1 MTGSHEPQTG
11 LSSRER
17 TNDEGPGGDDGTV
30 PGSTHHELPYSDE
43 LKRKAL
49 HLLALIIPL
58 FMWFAGKTV
67 AVFVLGA
74 VALIAVAAD
83 VLRVRSE
90 RFAGM
95 IYRFFAAM
103 MRPEECPAVGG
114 PVVLNGATW
123 VVLSATLLVVIFP
136 LEIAVLSFT
145 TFMLADAAAAIVGR
159 RFGRHRW
166 RHTTRTVEGS
176 AAFLV
181 VGFAVVFLFGWTFG
195 WIGVLAVVAGAAA
208 EIPYRPLN
216 DNIRVPLVIGTVLYA
231 VHLFPG

>member
-11 LSSRER
+11 LSSKR
-17 TNDEGPGGDDGTV
+17 TNDGYPGSAGGDV
-30 PGSTHHELPYSDE
+30 PGDARHELRYSDE

-58 FMWFAGKTV
+58 FMWFAGKAV
-67 AVFVLGA
+67 AIFVLGF

-114 PVVLNGATW
+114 PVVFNGATW

-136 LEIAVLSFT
+136 LEIAIISFT

-159 RFGRHRW
+159 RFGQHRW
-166 RHTTRTVEGS
+166 RHTTRTVEGT

-181 VGFAVVFLFGWTFG
+181 VGFAVVLLFGWTFG
-195 WIGVLAVVAGAAA
+195 WIGMLAVVAGAAA

-231 VHLFPG
+231 AHLFAS

>member
-1 MTGSHEPQTG
+1 MEG
-11 LSSRER
+11 
-17 TNDEGPGGDDGTV
+17 TNDGYPGRDDGAV
-30 PGSTHHELPYSDE
+30 PGSARHELPYSDE

-58 FMWFAGKTV
+58 FMWFAGRTV
-67 AVFVLGA
+67 SMVVLGV
-74 VALIAVAAD
+74 VALIAVGAD

-90 RFAGM
+90 RFAGT
-95 IYRFFAAM
+95 IYRFFAVM

-123 VVLSATLLVVIFP
+123 VILSATLLVIIFP
-136 LEIAVLSFT
+136 LEIAIISFT

-159 RFGRHRW
+159 RFGRHQW
-166 RHTTRTVEGS
+166 RHTTRTVEGT
-176 AAFLV
+176 AAFLA
-181 VGFAVVFLFGWTFG
+181 VGFAVMLLFGWTFG

-231 VHLFPG
+231 VHLFPS